1 MLALNQAHL
10 IPLLSILLAIKN
22 CIVGSADGVDNES
35 TEKYVIT
42 MAKEAGQALGFS
54 IRGGSEHGLGIY
66 VSELDGGSPAGIS
79 NRLICHFHVNFNM
92 FFFTEFLSLELFSP
106 FTEEAGLEVGD
117 NIVEVNA
124 VAFDNI
130 ASSSAVKVLT
140 GNRRLKM
147 IVRRVGKV
155 PSFKFAREK
164 TSW

>member
-1 MLALNQAHL
+1 M
-10 IPLLSILLAIKN
+10 
-22 CIVGSADGVDNES
+22 
-35 TEKYVIT
+35 
-42 MAKEAGQALGFS
+42 
-54 IRGGSEHGLGIY
+54 
-66 VSELDGGSPAGIS
+66 
-79 NRLICHFHVNFNM
+79 
-92 FFFTEFLSLELFSP
+92 
-106 FTEEAGLEVGD
+106 GD